1 MKGFN
6 YQNQTYTVTMQSSSI
21 CSDSETSTISQCS
34 FIGQPMQQTQK
45 QQLKQQQSNDTTLNS
60 TFTIENQ
67 RRQHFDQDS
76 EYYNEEELWRM
87 MDIDEYDN
95 SIDQSN
101 RPSYLDL
108 AGNSGCTPIVS
119 RKPRFQFS
127 SMYQIHVNSD
137 YLDESQNLKKNIYYG
152 FIFK

>member
-1 MKGFN
+1 
-6 YQNQTYTVTMQSSSI
+6 MQSSSI

-34 FIGQPMQQTQK
+34 FIGQPV
-45 QQLKQQQSNDTTLNS
+45 QQLQQQQQQSNDTTLNS

-67 RRQHFDQDS
+67 RRKYTDQDS

-95 SIDQSN
+95 STDQTN

-127 SMYQIHVNSD
+127 SMYSYK
-137 YLDESQNLKKNIYYG
+137 YLDKGQNLTKKFTTDLNR
-152 FIFK
+152 K